1 MTVDLGALAARQ
13 AIAEL
18 ELSAAGF
25 TQDQAEMGARWATR
39 WAQGMARKLPS
50 DQQGGSYP
58 ALFEEAMV
66 YAPAYLDGCRR
77 AAEKKEYRHGLRR
90 AAKDGR
96 FKRGLRDYGEAKA
109 ADKAWK
115 GSIDQA
121 ESNWDRKFRPAAS

>member
-1 MTVDLGALAARQ
+1 MSVDLGAVAARQ

-18 ELSAAGF
+18 QLTADGF
-25 TQDQAEMGARWATR
+25 TQDQAEMGARWAAR
-39 WAQGMARKLPS
+39 WAQGMAKKLP
-50 DQQGGSYP
+50 QGQGSYL

-77 AAEKKEYRHGLRR
+77 AAEKQEYRHGLRR

-96 FKRGLRDYGEAKA
+96 FKRGLRDYGGAKA
-109 ADKAWK
+109 TDKAWK

-121 ESNWDRKFRPAAS
+121 ESNWDRKFRSAAS